1 MSRATPSIDMSQKNG
16 RGSLM
21 LPRAGDLPAMEAMKY
36 REVWK
41 TAYYIG
47 SGRFTPCHRGA

>member
-1 MSRATPSIDMSQKNG
+1 MSQKNG

-21 LPRAGDLPAMEAMKY
+21 LPRAGELSAMAAIPYRDL
-36 REVWK
+36 WK

-47 SGRFTPCHRGA
+47 TGHFTPCDRGA